1 MNYAT
6 FRGEQVQ
13 RQTCGRTACENDAIA
28 FWQSR
33 MTTPG
38 ARAEP
43 IQLAD
48 LRELA
53 RSIRR
58 AYADPY
64 YIEGAVNTVPAVKN
78 PIMTIA
84 EFYRLT
90 CEAAAPLHTGPASDT
105 PNPDARN
112 PTC

>member
-58 AYADPY
+58 AYADP
-64 YIEGAVNTVPAVKN
+64 I
-78 PIMTIA
+78 
-84 EFYRLT
+84 T